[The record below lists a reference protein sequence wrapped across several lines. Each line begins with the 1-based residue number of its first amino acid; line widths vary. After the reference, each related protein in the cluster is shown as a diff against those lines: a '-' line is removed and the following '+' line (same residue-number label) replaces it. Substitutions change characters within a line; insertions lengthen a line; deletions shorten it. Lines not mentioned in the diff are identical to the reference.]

1 MRGRQVA
8 EVAQKVDSTGRRR
21 ITVRAS
27 EEQRLHLLNGVLNP
41 RYQILELDCCF
52 VLKHMLEV

>member
-21 ITVRAS
+21 VMVRAS

-52 VLKHMLEV
+52 VLKHVLEE